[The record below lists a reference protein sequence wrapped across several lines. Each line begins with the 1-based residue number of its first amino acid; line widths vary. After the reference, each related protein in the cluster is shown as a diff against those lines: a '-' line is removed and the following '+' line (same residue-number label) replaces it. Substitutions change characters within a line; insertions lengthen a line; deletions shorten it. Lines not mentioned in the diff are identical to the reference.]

1 MNYTDEELQSIED
14 MAALFFS
21 LKDIAIILEKD
32 VEDFTAEINL
42 EEGLAYSRYKK
53 GWIGAEI
60 EVRKSI
66 MESAINGSSPAQVM
80 ILEMNNINRHV

>member
-1 MNYTDEELQSIED
+1 MKYTVEELQAIED

-21 LKDIAIILEKD
+21 LKDIATVLVLDIE
-32 VEDFTAEINL
+32 EFTAEINL

-53 GWIGAEI
+53 GWIASEI

-66 MESAINGSSPAQVM
+66 MESAVNGSSPAQVM
-80 ILEMNNINRHV
+80 ILEMNKSNRHG